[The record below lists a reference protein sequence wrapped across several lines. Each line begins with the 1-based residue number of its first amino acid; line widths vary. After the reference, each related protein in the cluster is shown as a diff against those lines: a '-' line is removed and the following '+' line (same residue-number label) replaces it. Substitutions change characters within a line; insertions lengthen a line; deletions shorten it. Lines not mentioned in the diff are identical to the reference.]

1 MYRYRHSPLSAKQ
14 EVAFFSVYT
23 QGPLPL
29 LRLHAQRCGRTVTE
43 SADGTAMAAAGRSRP
58 WTAPYS
64 RDTGCPVSERCEF
77 LLQTF
82 SFESMNGLMREECRP
97 KTTLPYWIAKL
108 F

>member
-1 MYRYRHSPLSAKQ
+1 MA
-14 EVAFFSVYT
+14 
-23 QGPLPL
+23 
-29 LRLHAQRCGRTVTE
+29 TE
-43 SADGTAMAAAGRSRP
+43 PADGAAMAAAGRSRP

-77 LLQTF
+77 LVQTF
-82 SFESMNGLMREECRP
+82 SFESMNGLIREECRP

>member
-1 MYRYRHSPLSAKQ
+1 
-14 EVAFFSVYT
+14 
-23 QGPLPL
+23 
-29 LRLHAQRCGRTVTE
+29 
-43 SADGTAMAAAGRSRP
+43 MAAAGRSRP
-58 WTAPYS
+58 WMAPYS

-77 LLQTF
+77 LVQTF